1 MPSPKEC
8 GAKFPRGSKAYKD
21 CIAYKNQSPVKG
33 RRRNPKKGPILP
45 PVEY

>member
-8 GAKFPRGSKAYKD
+8 GAKFPQGSKAYKD

-33 RRRNPKKGPILP
+33 RARKTKGPAQKSG
-45 PVEY
+45 Y

>member
-8 GAKFPRGSKAYKD
+8 GAKFPKGSKAYKD

-33 RRRNPKKGPILP
+33 RTRKTKGSAQKSG
-45 PVEY
+45 Y